1 MVLIKFLV
9 INNYTSHMNMRTAGL
24 ENWLSR
30 TASVRLSELWYRHP
44 KREMGFG
51 WVTMRYLHIK

>member
-1 MVLIKFLV
+1 
-9 INNYTSHMNMRTAGL
+9 MNMRTAGL